1 LNRLHHPALRSVHVG
16 FTFTAM
22 SPCPVV
28 DPATFA
34 AADAMQAAYFRG
46 FLDDERRRLVVEI
59 ANREAE
65 LVKRTDAGQ
74 LSAIGR
80 LRAQI
85 SRRPNSVAVRRPTLR
100 TVERSVRSMTRS
112 VGTIPT
118 Q

>member
-34 AADAMQAAYFRG
+34 AADAMQAVYFRG
-46 FLDDERRRLVVEI
+46 FLDDERRRLVDEI

-85 SRRPNSVAVRRPTLR
+85 RAVQTQLR
-100 TVERSVRSMTRS
+100 YVDQLVERLNGRF
-112 VGTIPT
+112 GP
-118 Q
+118 